1 MSPERHGPVRH
12 GLRRRCLVA
21 GLILLVCTTC
31 ARPTRPP
38 NVLVITIDTWRADR
52 LSCAG
57 FERAVTPSIDRLA
70 SEGTRFTHVSA
81 PRAKTTPSIASLF
94 TGLYPHEHGVRD
106 LLMPLERTHALFAER
121 LLAAG
126 WNTAAIVGNF
136 VLRADFSG
144 IARGFESWTE
154 DLPDALGVPPE
165 DVPQRTARSLTDGA
179 LVALGL
185 GEPTAGAGPHAR
197 FTNADAPWFLWL
209 HYMDPHGVY
218 APPVEHR
225 VFERDAHDWIPPP
238 PPARADGLNRRW
250 IAEYN
255 VPAEA
260 RDAEGRID
268 AARVRDLYDAEVRY
282 VDAEIG
288 RLIDALR
295 AAGQL
300 ENTIVVVTSDH
311 GESLGEQ
318 DYWFEHGRNV
328 SEATVRVP
336 LIVRW
341 PASIAGGPK
350 RGVQNGD
357 VSLCDVAPTLLEL
370 LGLPALTESRSGR
383 GASRAQAWREGESS
397 QRPIFAEKIDRDEA
411 EGTVQ
416 SKSVRIGDWKWI
428 RRFARV
434 ASAPGDA
441 PRLATL
447 TDELYDL
454 SVDPHETTNLAADP
468 PARAP
473 VERLVAELVRFA
485 ALDDHLPELGAVLRE
500 HRAELEAGDAE
511 TIRVLKALGY

>member
-1 MSPERHGPVRH
+1 MSFGR
-12 GLRRRCLVA
+12 LCFVA
-21 GLILLVCTTC
+21 FATILACTTC
-31 ARPTRPP
+31 ARPTRQP

-57 FERAVTPSIDRLA
+57 FDRRVTPSIDRLA
-70 SEGTRFTHVSA
+70 SEGTRFTHVTA

-106 LLMPLERTHALFAER
+106 LLMPLERTQPLLAER

-126 WNTAAIVGNF
+126 WDTAAIVGNF

-144 IARGFESWTE
+144 LSRGFESWTE

-185 GEPTAGAGPHAR
+185 AAAGSGAGPHAS
-197 FTNADAPWFLWL
+197 FTNADEPWFLWL

-218 APPVEHR
+218 APPAEHR
-225 VFERDAHDWIPPP
+225 VFERDAPDWIPPTP
-238 PPARADGLNRRW
+238 PTRADGLNRRW

-260 RDAEGRID
+260 RAEDGRID

-295 AAGQL
+295 SAGQL

-336 LIVRW
+336 LVVRW
-341 PASIAGGPK
+341 PADISGGPK
-350 RGVQNGD
+350 RGVQVGD
-357 VSLCDVAPTLLEL
+357 VSLCDVAPTLIEL
-370 LGLPALTESRSGR
+370 LGLPALAEAQAGR
-383 GASRAQAWREGESS
+383 GTSRARAWRDGDSA

-434 ASAPGDA
+434 ASASGEA

-454 SVDPHETTNLAADP
+454 STDPQETMNLAADP
-468 PARAP
+468 PTRAP
-473 VERLVAELVRFA
+473 TERLIAELVRFA
-485 ALDDHLPELGAVLRE
+485 ALDDHLPELGAVLRD